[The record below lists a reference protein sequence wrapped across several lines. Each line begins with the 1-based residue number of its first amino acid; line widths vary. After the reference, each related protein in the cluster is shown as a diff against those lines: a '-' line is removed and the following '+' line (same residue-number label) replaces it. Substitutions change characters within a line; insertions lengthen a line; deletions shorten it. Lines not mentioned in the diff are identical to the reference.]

1 MTKQSPLPPSGAGS
15 SSSAGAPPAAAG
27 AGRHTGGS
35 AHGAAGPSASST
47 PAATGAAP
55 PPSSGLRAFLR
66 RQNIELSW
74 RRYGIEALNFMALG
88 LFSSLIIG
96 LILKN
101 LGTWAGLPWLVDVG
115 QQAQAMTGAAIG
127 LGVAF
132 ALKAPPLVLLPSVIV
147 GFAGNALG
155 GVVGAF
161 VAALVASEGGKLVS
175 RTTPVDILVTPAMTV
190 LCGVAV
196 AQWIGPGIAQAMTS
210 IGAFIMWS
218 VALQPLLMSVVV
230 SVAMGVILTLPISS
244 AAIAISLSLSGLAAG
259 AATVGC
265 CAQMVGFAVMS
276 FRENGVQGLLSQ
288 GLGTSMLQMPNIA
301 RNPRVWIPPILASA
315 VLGPVATMV
324 FGMENLPMGA
334 GMGTSGLVGQIGT
347 VNAMGGSAS
356 VLWTIV
362 LLHFVLPAVLT
373 LLFAAPLRRMGWIRP
388 GDLTLKTV

>member
-1 MTKQSPLPPSGAGS
+1 
-15 SSSAGAPPAAAG
+15 
-27 AGRHTGGS
+27 
-35 AHGAAGPSASST
+35 
-47 PAATGAAP
+47 
-55 PPSSGLRAFLR
+55 
-66 RQNIELSW
+66 
-74 RRYGIEALNFMALG
+74 MALG

>member
-35 AHGAAGPSASST
+35 ADGAAAPSASST

-55 PPSSGLRAFLR
+55 PSSSGLRAFLR

-132 ALKAPPLVLLPSVIV
+132 ALKAPPLVLLPSVVV

-175 RTTPVDILVTPAMTV
+175 RTTPVDILVTPAVTV

-347 VNAMGGSAS
+347 VNAMGGGAS
-356 VLWTIV
+356 VLGAIV

>member
-27 AGRHTGGS
+27 AGRHSGGS
-35 AHGAAGPSASST
+35 ADGAAAPAASST
-47 PAATGAAP
+47 PAATRAAP
-55 PPSSGLRAFLR
+55 PSSSGLRAFLR

-175 RTTPVDILVTPAMTV
+175 RTTPVDILVTPAVTV

-356 VLWTIV
+356 VLWAIV

>member
-1 MTKQSPLPPSGAGS
+1 MTKQSPLPPSGASS

-27 AGRHTGGS
+27 AGRHSGGS
-35 AHGAAGPSASST
+35 ADGAAAPAASST
-47 PAATGAAP
+47 PAATRAAP
-55 PPSSGLRAFLR
+55 PSSSGLRAFLR

-175 RTTPVDILVTPAMTV
+175 RTTPVDILVTPAVTV

-347 VNAMGGSAS
+347 VNAMGGGAS

>member
-1 MTKQSPLPPSGAGS
+1 M
-15 SSSAGAPPAAAG
+15 
-27 AGRHTGGS
+27 
-35 AHGAAGPSASST
+35 
-47 PAATGAAP
+47 
-55 PPSSGLRAFLR
+55 
-66 RQNIELSW
+66 
-74 RRYGIEALNFMALG
+74 
-88 LFSSLIIG
+88 
-96 LILKN
+96 
-101 LGTWAGLPWLVDVG
+101 
-115 QQAQAMTGAAIG
+115 
-127 LGVAF
+127 
-132 ALKAPPLVLLPSVIV
+132 
-147 GFAGNALG
+147 
-155 GVVGAF
+155 
-161 VAALVASEGGKLVS
+161 AALAASEGGKLVS
-175 RTTPVDILVTPAMTV
+175 RTTPVDILVTPAVTV

-356 VLWTIV
+356 VLWAIV